1 MIGPMSDNSSFAT
14 KATMLAVTIIAFASS
29 PSSPQVF
36 VNGQEQVCKPVS
48 TVENF
53 NLTEYISGPWYIH
66 QQMENAYTP
75 LDQNYCVSAKYRL
88 KEGPSFPWGYRVE
101 VANVAQDEDGNTSG
115 GNLCAN
121 FNDDDPSKLN
131 VAPCFIP
138 QLWSGPYWV
147 VAYNET
153 AGYALI
159 SGGQPDEVVPDETG
173 CGGSSSSDSSG
184 DGSSSPPS
192 SYSCCRTGTGING
205 SGLWIF
211 SRSRD
216 RDEALISTVREI
228 AKDAGFA
235 TSVLFDVNQ
244 TSCEEGSQS
253 SRRRYSRNLLRH

>member
-1 MIGPMSDNSSFAT
+1 
-14 KATMLAVTIIAFASS
+14 
-29 PSSPQVF
+29 
-36 VNGQEQVCKPVS
+36 
-48 TVENF
+48 
-53 NLTEYISGPWYIH
+53 
-66 QQMENAYTP
+66 MENAYTP

-88 KEGPSFPWGYRVE
+88 KQGPSFPWGYRVE
-101 VANVAQDEDGNTSG
+101 VTNVAQDEDGNTSG
-115 GNLCAN
+115 GTLCAN

-131 VAPCFIP
+131 VAPCFVP

-153 AGYALI
+153 EGYALI

-173 CGGSSSSDSSG
+173 CGGTSDDSND

-192 SYSCCRTGTGING
+192 PSYACCRTGTGING

-216 RDEALISTVREI
+216 RDDALISTVREI

-244 TSCEEGSQS
+244 TSCDGDSSSSSSS
-253 SRRRYSRNLLRH
+253 SRRRYYNRNLLRH

>member
-1 MIGPMSDNSSFAT
+1 
-14 KATMLAVTIIAFASS
+14 
-29 PSSPQVF
+29 
-36 VNGQEQVCKPVS
+36 
-48 TVENF
+48 
-53 NLTEYISGPWYIH
+53 
-66 QQMENAYTP
+66 MENSYTP

-101 VANVAQDEDGNTSG
+101 VTNVAQDEDGNTSG
-115 GNLCAN
+115 GNLCAD
-121 FNDDDPSKLN
+121 FRDDDPSKLN

-153 AGYALI
+153 AGYALV
-159 SGGQPDEVVPDETG
+159 SGGQPDQVVPDETG
-173 CGGSSSSDSSG
+173 CDGSSSIDYGSSSS
-184 DGSSSPPS
+184 SSS
-192 SYSCCRTGTGING
+192 YACCRTGTGING

-216 RDEALISTVREI
+216 RDETLISTVRDI

-244 TSCEEGSQS
+244 TSCDGHSPS
-253 SRRRYSRNLLRH
+253 SSGRRRRRRNLLRH